1 MEKVTCFTSP
11 DRLPISG
18 AALPVSNSGGSTAP
32 GLFLTWCLR
41 PRPNVGVVVS
51 PDCAG
56 TLAFKHGRRAR
67 RTSGTEEFV
76 FNSLVFSPDFAGMAF
91 YQGSPGFSVL
101 GLSPQVYLAQ

>member
-1 MEKVTCFTSP
+1 MMVGTREKEMCLACP
-11 DRLPISG
+11 ERLPIFGVVSG
-18 AALPVSNSGGSTAP
+18 SVNAGGTTPS
-32 GLFLTWCLR
+32 LFLSWCLS
-41 PRPNVGVVVS
+41 PRTNVGVVFS

-101 GLSPQVYLAQ
+101 